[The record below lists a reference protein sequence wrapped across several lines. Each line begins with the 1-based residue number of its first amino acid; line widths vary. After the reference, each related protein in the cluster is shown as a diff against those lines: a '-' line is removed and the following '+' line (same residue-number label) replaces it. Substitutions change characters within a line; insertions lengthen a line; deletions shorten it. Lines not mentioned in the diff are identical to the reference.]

1 MHDLYKFENGSDRE
15 MKRMKCL
22 LHPLK
27 QADLSSRFRSL
38 RLKKEDDVN
47 SPDADHPFLEVLP
60 FLEFIPRFEVF
71 LEILMDGAVNRAGV
85 FQLD

>member
-15 MKRMKCL
+15 MKRMNDL

-38 RLKKEDDVN
+38 RAE
-47 SPDADHPFLEVLP
+47 E
-60 FLEFIPRFEVF
+60 R
-71 LEILMDGAVNRAGV
+71 G
-85 FQLD
+85 